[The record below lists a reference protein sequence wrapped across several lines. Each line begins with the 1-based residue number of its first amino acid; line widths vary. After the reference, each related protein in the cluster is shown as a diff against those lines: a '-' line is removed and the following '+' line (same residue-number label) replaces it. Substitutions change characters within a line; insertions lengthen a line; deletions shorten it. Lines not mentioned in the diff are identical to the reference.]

1 MLGVAVPSLK
11 AGGGR
16 VAVGGRRRP
25 LARGREG
32 AVRASCPH
40 LPGRSCW
47 RPRVPP
53 RRPRDMPE
61 EAGFPPAKR
70 FRPGSGPPSR
80 AGSFRP
86 GGRVVMLLTPGS
98 GGKGGGGRRQ
108 QPPLVQPSVSP
119 YPEAVELQ
127 RRSLPIFQARGQLL
141 AQLRNLDCAVLIGE
155 TGSGKT
161 TQIPQYLYEAGISR
175 QGIIAVTQPRR
186 VAAISLATRVS
197 DEKRTVLGKLVGY
210 TVRFDD
216 VTSEDTKIK
225 FLTDGMLLREAISD
239 SMLRK
244 YSCVILDEAHERT
257 IHTDVLF
264 GVVKTAQKKRKELG
278 KLPLKVIVMSATMDV
293 DLFSQY
299 FNGAPVLYLEGRQH
313 PIQVFYTKQPQHD
326 YLHAALVSVFQ
337 IHQEAPSSQDIL
349 VFLTGQEEI
358 EAMSKTCRDI
368 AKHLP
373 DGCPSMVVLPLYAS
387 LPYAQQLRVFQGAP
401 KGYRKVIIST
411 NIAETSITIT
421 GIKYVVDTGMVK
433 AKKYNPDSGLEVLA
447 VQRVSKTQAWQRTGR
462 AGREDSG
469 ICYRLYTEEEFEKFE
484 KMTMPEIQRC
494 NLASVMLQLL
504 AMKVPN
510 VLTFDFMSKPSPDH
524 IQAAIAQLDLL
535 GALEHKEDQLTLT
548 PIGRKMAAFPLEP
561 KFAKTILLSPKFHC
575 TEEILTI
582 VSLLSVDSVL
592 HNPPSRREE
601 VQGVRKKFISS
612 EGDHITLLNIYR
624 TFKNTGGNKEWCK
637 ENFVNS
643 KNMTLVTE
651 VRAQLRDIC
660 LKKQMSMPIL
670 SSRGDMESIRRCL
683 AHSLFMS
690 TAELQ
695 PDGTYAT
702 TDTHQ
707 PVAIHPSSVLFH
719 CKPACV
725 VYTELLHTNK
735 CYMRD
740 LCVVDAEWL
749 YEAAPEYF
757 RRKLRTAKS

>member
-1 MLGVAVPSLK
+1 
-11 AGGGR
+11 
-16 VAVGGRRRP
+16 
-25 LARGREG
+25 
-32 AVRASCPH
+32 
-40 LPGRSCW
+40 
-47 RPRVPP
+47 
-53 RRPRDMPE
+53 MPE

-80 AGSFRP
+80 ARSYPP
-86 GGRVVMLLTPGS
+86 GRRVVMLLTA
-98 GGKGGGGRRQ
+98 GGGGGGGGGDRGGGGRRQ
-108 QPPLVQPSVSP
+108 QPPLAQPSASP
-119 YPEAVELQ
+119 YREALELQ

-141 AQLRNLDCAVLIGE
+141 AQLRNLDSAVFIGE

-161 TQIPQYLYEAGISR
+161 TQIPQYLYEGGISR

-197 DEKRTVLGKLVGY
+197 DEKRTELGKLVGY
-210 TVRFDD
+210 TVRFED
-216 VTSEDTKIK
+216 VTSEDTRIK

-239 SMLRK
+239 SLLRK
-244 YSCVILDEAHERT
+244 YSCIILDEAHERT

-264 GVVKTAQKKRKELG
+264 GVVKAAQKRRKELG

-313 PIQVFYTKQPQHD
+313 PIQIFYTKQPQHD

-373 DGCPSMVVLPLYAS
+373 DGCPGMLVLPLYAS

-469 ICYRLYTEEEFEKFE
+469 ICYRLYTEDEFEKFE

-535 GALEHKEDQLTLT
+535 GALEHKDDQLTLT

-561 KFAKTILLSPKFHC
+561 RFAKTILLSPKFHC

-592 HNPPSRREE
+592 YNPPARRDE

-624 TFKNTGGNKEWCK
+624 TFKNIGGNKDWCK

-643 KNMTLVTE
+643 KNMMLVAE
-651 VRAQLRDIC
+651 VRAQLREIC
-660 LKKQMSMPIL
+660 LKMSMPVM

-725 VYTELLHTNK
+725 VYTELLYTNK

-757 RRKLRTAKS
+757 RRKLRTARN

>member
-1 MLGVAVPSLK
+1 
-11 AGGGR
+11 
-16 VAVGGRRRP
+16 
-25 LARGREG
+25 
-32 AVRASCPH
+32 
-40 LPGRSCW
+40 
-47 RPRVPP
+47 
-53 RRPRDMPE
+53 MPE

-70 FRPGSGPPSR
+70 FRPGLGPPS
-80 AGSFRP
+80 GSWSCPPRR
-86 GGRVVMLLTPGS
+86 RVMMLLAAGG
-98 GGKGGGGRRQ
+98 GGKDAGGGRRQ
-108 QPPLVQPSVSP
+108 QPPLAQPSASP
-119 YPEAVELQ
+119 YREALELQ

-141 AQLRNLDCAVLIGE
+141 AQLRNLDSAVLIGE

-161 TQIPQYLYEAGISR
+161 TQIPQYLYEGGIGR
-175 QGIIAVTQPRR
+175 PGIIAVTQPRR

-197 DEKRTVLGKLVGY
+197 DEKRTELGKLVGY
-210 TVRFDD
+210 TVRFED
-216 VTSEDTKIK
+216 VTSEDTRIK

-239 SMLRK
+239 SLLRK

-264 GVVKTAQKKRKELG
+264 GVVKAAQKRRKDLG

-313 PIQVFYTKQPQHD
+313 PIQIFYTKEPQHD

-358 EAMSKTCRDI
+358 EAMCRTCRDI

-373 DGCPSMVVLPLYAS
+373 DGCPSMLVLPLYAS
-387 LPYAQQLRVFQGAP
+387 LPYAQQLRVFQGTP

-462 AGREDSG
+462 AGREESG
-469 ICYRLYTEEEFEKFE
+469 VCYRLYTEEEFEKFD
-484 KMTMPEIQRC
+484 KMTVPEIQRC
-494 NLASVMLQLL
+494 NLAGVILQLL

-510 VLTFDFMSKPSPDH
+510 VLTFDFMSKPSADH
-524 IQAAIAQLDLL
+524 IQAAVVQLDLL
-535 GALEHKEDQLTLT
+535 GALERKDDQLTLT

-582 VSLLSVDSVL
+582 VALLSVDSVL
-592 HNPPSRREE
+592 HNPPSRRDE

-624 TFKNTGGNKEWCK
+624 TFKNIGGNKDWCK

-643 KNMTLVTE
+643 KNMMLVAE
-651 VRAQLRDIC
+651 VRAQLREIC
-660 LKKQMSMPIL
+660 SKMSVPIT
-670 SSRGDMESIRRCL
+670 SSRGDMESVRRCL

-725 VYTELLHTNK
+725 VYTELLHTSK

-749 YEAAPEYF
+749 FDAAPEYF
-757 RRKLRTAKS
+757 RRKLRAARN